1 MRPITAWTFCI
12 LGLSGFCG
20 CQQEVS
26 VPETTEV
33 ESLRLSP
40 HLAIIERPLHEP
52 LTDDEVSCFI
62 ELVRSFPGGKLPELS
77 QVPSGS
83 SGDSQS
89 PEELAQ
95 AARQSIR
102 DSLSVDTLIQGWSP
116 TTSVRRT
123 IQVEQVEPR
132 AMVSLML
139 RLSCAVAAD
148 AIGSPRD
155 VRAQRVIAD
164 EKVDSLI
171 RRIYA
176 LQQAGRSVS
185 EPLLD
190 SLHENAALAEYLTI
204 LSEIPDE
211 SQQLVADHR
220 EALAVIL
227 PTNSPGAIPLE
238 DRAESQITPV
248 SLESIDTA
256 SKSPHP
262 RR

>member
-1 MRPITAWTFCI
+1 MRPITALTFCV
-12 LGLSGFCG
+12 LGLSSFSG
-20 CQQEVS
+20 CQQDVA

-52 LTDDEVSCFI
+52 LTDDEVTCFI
-62 ELVRSFPGGKLPELS
+62 ELVRGFPGSKLPDLS
-77 QVPSGS
+77 QVPNGVSGNTR
-83 SGDSQS
+83 S

-102 DSLSVDTLIQGWSP
+102 DSLTVDTLIQGWSP

-123 IQVEQVEPR
+123 IQSEQVEPR
-132 AMVSLML
+132 AIVSLML

-155 VRAQRVIAD
+155 VRAQRVIAE

-171 RRIYA
+171 NRIYA
-176 LQQAGRSVS
+176 LQQAGRTVP

-190 SLHENAALAEYLTI
+190 SLHENAALAEYLAI

-211 SQQLVADHR
+211 SQRLVADHR

-227 PTNSPGAIPLE
+227 PANSSGAKPLE

-248 SLESIDTA
+248 SLESIDTPTKA
-256 SKSPHP
+256 
-262 RR
+262 RRPQR